1 MTRTWI
7 VPVMLL
13 LTAGAVAQ
21 DNGDAPAA
29 PEAEAPR
36 ESVLAA
42 RSLVHDA
49 DGLLLTPNAPAR
61 VDRLIVL
68 SEFARRLAPQ
78 RYEVN
83 RLGGYVYQAQED
95 HARAADALATCL
107 KAAPAD
113 QAIWRQWLFEKA
125 ATLQTAGQRQAFFE
139 KVVKDDATPDA
150 VRAEA
155 MVQFAVIL
163 VGQGRTR
170 QAEQMFVEALK
181 FDPYQPDAL
190 AGWQGVQTR
199 PINAVD
205 RCNMLLR
212 QLRAG
217 PLDVN
222 IAWDLATLLG
232 SMGLSSEALGMFDYA
247 RQIGLRELG
256 EEAFPHAWL
265 VQYGSAMLDAGR
277 NEQAVKTLTP
287 LLERF
292 GDSVDLRT
300 LLIEAHERLGQGQAA
315 RALIAQVE
323 QGFAPSAPSVPVTPA
338 NQPGGAGRHV
348 EQAMFYLLTKPDAKR
363 ALDHARQAWQAAGPA
378 ASGDPILQRLLGA
391 AELANG
397 NTGEGIKRLA
407 AVADLDTYA
416 AFFLARHHLKKD
428 NTQSAAEAIGAGAAL
443 GRSGPAYRLLARV
456 AKRAGLTIQAPA
468 GAGQIAEHLR
478 RFGRMTFQMGLHP
491 ERFIKV
497 TLAGPESAVTAG
509 EPVIVTARL
518 TNLSPVTIPVGPAGL
533 FAAAMSPR
541 VAVAEDAQAV
551 FTDLPMVVWHC
562 PRYLK
567 PGQTIEQSV
576 RVDVGKL
583 DDYLTTSPLSN
594 VTLTVHG
601 VFDPV
606 ECKGELRA
614 SLPSVSL
621 APATVVRQGLQQA
634 VAEADDDAFAA
645 LKLALQADA
654 AAEDPAARMKAARR
668 VGSLLALI
676 AEVDAGRARLPEDMP
691 REMLRDDMLKLT
703 RVLLSDGSAVVR
715 AEMLTALRRAT
726 ARDRLVLTGLI
737 ADDPSPLVRLQEA
750 QLLGLS
756 VPAGNVRLAELAKDE
771 DPLVRRMASAFLEK
785 PKPSPAGPAGG
796 VE

>member
-1 MTRTWI
+1 MTRTGI
-7 VPVMLL
+7 VPVVLL
-13 LTAGAVAQ
+13 LTAVAVAQ
-21 DNGDAPAA
+21 DNGDAPGA
-29 PEAEAPR
+29 PKAEASR

-49 DGLLLTPNAPAR
+49 DGLLLTPQAPAR

-78 RYEVN
+78 QYEVN
-83 RLGGYVYQAQED
+83 RQGGFVYQAQED
-95 HARAADALATCL
+95 HARAADALAECL
-107 KAAPAD
+107 KAAPND

-139 KVVKDDATPDA
+139 KVIKDDATPEA

-163 VGQGRTR
+163 VGQGEHRK
-170 QAEQMFVEALK
+170 AEQMFVEALK

-212 QLRAG
+212 QLRAS

-232 SMGLSSEALGMFDYA
+232 SMGLSNEALGIFEYA
-247 RQIGLRELG
+247 RRIGLRELG

-277 NEQAVKTLTP
+277 DEKAVETLTP
-287 LLERF
+287 LLKRF
-292 GDSVDLRT
+292 GESVDLRT
-300 LLIEAHERLGQGQAA
+300 LLIEAHERLGEGQAA
-315 RALIAQVE
+315 RALVAQVE
-323 QGFAPSAPSVPVTPA
+323 QGFGPA
-338 NQPGGAGRHV
+338 NQAGGTGRDV

-363 ALDHARQAWQAAGPA
+363 ALHHAKQAWQAAGPT
-378 ASGDPILQRLLGA
+378 ASGDPLRQRLLGA

-397 NTGEGIKRLA
+397 NSGEGIKRLA
-407 AVADLDTYA
+407 GVADRDTYA

-428 NTQSAAEAIGAGAAL
+428 NTEAAAEAIAAGAAL
-443 GRSGPAYRLLARV
+443 GRSGPAYRLLARL
-456 AKRAGLTIQAPA
+456 AKRARLTIQAPA
-468 GAGQIAEHLR
+468 GAGQITEHLR

-497 TLAGPESAVTAG
+497 SLSAPKSPLTAG
-509 EPVIVTARL
+509 EPVVVTARL
-518 TNLSPVTIPVGPAGL
+518 TNVSPVTIPVGPTGL

-541 VAVAEDAQAV
+541 VTVAEDAHAV
-551 FTDLPMVVWHC
+551 FADLPMVVWHC

-567 PGQTIEQSV
+567 PGQTIEESI

-583 DDYLTTSPLSN
+583 DDYLATSPLST
-594 VTLTVHG
+594 VTLKVHG

-606 ECKGELRA
+606 ENKGELRA
-614 SLPSVSL
+614 SLPSVSV
-621 APATVVRQGLQQA
+621 ASATVVRQGLQQA

-645 LKLALQADA
+645 LKAELQADA

-676 AEVDAGRARLPEDMP
+676 AEVDGGRARLPDDMP
-691 REMLRDDMLKLT
+691 REMLRDDMLKIT
-703 RVLLSDGSAVVR
+703 RVLLSDSAAVVR
-715 AEMLTALRRAT
+715 AEMLASLRRAAVT
-726 ARDRLVLTGLI
+726 DRLVLTGLI

-756 VPAGNVRLAELAKDE
+756 MPAGNVRLAELAKDD
-771 DPLVRRMASAFLEK
+771 DPLVRRMASAFLEM
-785 PKPSPAGPAGG
+785 PEPSPDDPAEG